1 MDEIIIKEKMKKSI
15 SDFRLPR
22 YDEIAN
28 VGLYL
33 EQVVK
38 YINIYLRPLG
48 QVEITASMISNYV
61 KQKLVEAPVKKQYYA
76 EHIARFILI
85 AIMKLVVT
93 LDDIRLMFNIQ
104 RMGYEFKM
112 SYDYFCD
119 EFENRLK
126 YAFGLIE
133 VPEKLG
139 TTVSDAKE
147 LMDVGI
153 STAVNKIYLDK
164 YISSFREMT
173 EKTAEH

>member
-38 YINIYLRPLG
+38 YINIYLEPLG
-48 QVEITASMISNYV
+48 KVEITASMISNYV

-119 EFENRLK
+119 EFENMLF
-126 YAFGLIE
+126 YAFGITDEL
-133 VPEKLG
+133 KALG
-139 TTVSDAKE
+139 TTNSDAKE
-147 LMDVGI
+147 LMNISI

-164 YISSFREMT
+164 YIDAFREIT
-173 EKTAEH
+173 DK